1 VKVARSVAQ
10 ARAERA
16 DLRAPVGFVPTMG
29 ALHAGHTSLVERARA
44 ECESVVVSLYVN
56 PLQFAPGEDF
66 SRYPRTFER
75 DAALLEAAGADLLF
89 APSDEELV
97 GANAPTAVEVG
108 AIAAHLEG
116 ERRPGHFRGVAT
128 IVHKLFDV
136 IRPQRAYF
144 GQKDAQQL
152 AVVRRMTAEMDLP
165 VEIVQC
171 PIVRD
176 SDGLALSSRNAY
188 LSDEERREAVRL
200 SRVLRTI
207 ADGLRDGRRD
217 IAALIRE
224 SLPDLAPL
232 RNDYVAVVDSGA
244 FEPLEFA
251 PAGAE
256 LLVVGAAYCGAT
268 RLIDNMEVRTP

>member
-1 VKVARSVAQ
+1 MKVARSVAQ